1 MVFNYME
8 IKEEIINGFKK
19 ELYLSRIRHKRLSA
33 EQFTIKGS
41 LNENIVKQIANE
53 KKMQEEYEKII
64 KIAEDEDIYS

>member
-33 EQFTIKGS
+33 
-41 LNENIVKQIANE
+41 
-53 KKMQEEYEKII
+53 
-64 KIAEDEDIYS
+64 